1 MGQIKILT
9 RSDYK
14 EGSAWKNF
22 QPPTQIK
29 IDDII
34 AVGENNV
41 QSITVGSI
49 TTETD
54 PGVFEPV
61 NVYIPTEA
69 ILFLKGF
76 TYGNNYGGITPVN
89 TQKYIVSTKEAFIAA
104 ADLSMVQFEEG
115 LPITAMPSTLEEINA
130 KYNIRQAI
138 VDTICGNNGS
148 SVSLV
153 PIVVDYV
160 DQNNKYTAFPAEVPE
175 PVSIPPIEW

>member
-9 RSDYK
+9 RSDYT
-14 EGSAWKNF
+14 GSDAWKNF
-22 QPPTQIK
+22 QPPTQIQ

-34 AVGENNV
+34 AVGEDNAINEKIG
-41 QSITVGSI
+41 SITVES
-49 TTETD
+49 
-54 PGVFEPV
+54 EPV
-61 NVYIPTEA
+61 GVTVSTRA

-76 TYGNNYGGITPVN
+76 TYGNNYDGENYVN
-89 TQKYIVSTKEAFIAA
+89 VQKYIVSTTQAFQEAAGE
-104 ADLSMVQFEEG
+104 SVQQLEDG
-115 LPITAMPSTLEEINA
+115 VPVTAMPSTLEEINA

-160 DQNNKYTAFPAEVPE
+160 EQDTKYTAFPTKKPE
-175 PVSIPPIEW
+175 PANIPPVEW